1 MCLSR
6 EALFFHGGLLATTQA
21 PCSKVG
27 LFVILVQ
34 AVAGLCRSFLG
45 EEGSVSTLTLLP
57 VTSSNLGKGNEME

>member
-1 MCLSR
+1 MWLSR
-6 EALFFHGGLLATTQA
+6 EAPFFRGGLLATTRA
-21 PCSKVG
+21 ACPEVG